1 MFDDASF
8 YFIIVAKIGKK
19 DVSLPNI
26 STNKVFKMKKLRSFV
41 ILLALSVSFGAVA
54 QEFPKYGEPLDIPIY
69 LSATFGEIRPN
80 HIHAGLDIKTQGV
93 EGKKVYAVA
102 DGYISRIGVSPYGYG
117 NVLYITHNDGYT
129 SVYAHLQRF
138 SGEIAKYVKD
148 YQYKHKKFTSQ
159 IYPDKDRFPVKKGDL
174 IAYSGNS
181 GSSGGPHLHF
191 EIRHTKSEKPVN
203 PMYFGYKIDDNVK
216 PLIQGV
222 SVYPVGDESTLEGGI
237 KPMYFSVEGSNG
249 RYNLKE
255 RNVVKGNGDIAF
267 GIRTYDQVGTQTNK
281 DGPYLY
287 ELFLDDELAFQLE
300 ADSFSYS
307 EPRYVN
313 SLLDYRHYKQNK
325 SSYVRTETDPFNKLH
340 MIEVRN
346 GIAHVEDGDT
356 VNVCFKISDY
366 VGNMSRIAFK
376 LVGVAPAEVERPMHR
391 RSEYFVKADGSMNSD
406 ITIEAFNVSMEKGT
420 LFRDE
425 WIQTGQRDESG
436 CCSRIYR
443 FGSDE
448 LTTFKPFKVRLQPN
462 EEWADHPKKYIAY
475 IDNNGKVSS
484 LGGKMKN
491 GSMEVETR
499 NMGEFTIKIDSVA
512 PKVVASNFKDG
523 QSVKELKSLR
533 FKISDDMT
541 GIETYDIYLDDVW
554 VLGKYDAKNALLYYE
569 FDEKM
574 KAGTNNVKV
583 VVTDG
588 VGNSKTLRMKVLY

>member
-1 MFDDASF
+1 
-8 YFIIVAKIGKK
+8 
-19 DVSLPNI
+19 
-26 STNKVFKMKKLRSFV
+26 MKKRS
-41 ILLALSVSFGAVA
+41 ILVLLLVFAALGLSA
-54 QEFPKYGEPLDIPIY
+54 QESFPEYGRPLDIPIY

-117 NVLYITHNDGYT
+117 NVLYITHYDGYT

-181 GSSGGPHLHF
+181 GGSGGPHLHF
-191 EIRHTKSEKPVN
+191 EIRHTVSEKPVN

-222 SVYPVGDESTLEGGI
+222 AVYPIGDETTLEGGI
-237 KPMYFSVEGSNG
+237 KPMYFSVEGGNG
-249 RYNLKE
+249 KYSLKE
-255 RNVVKGNGDIAF
+255 RSIVEGNGEMAF
-267 GIRTYDQVGTQTNK
+267 GICTYDQVGTSTNK
-281 DGPYLY
+281 NGPYLY
-287 ELFLDDELAFQLE
+287 ELFLDDVLAFQVE

-313 SLLDYRHYKQNK
+313 SLLDYRHYKQKK

-340 MIEVRN
+340 MILKRN
-346 GIAHVEDGDT
+346 GTVTVEEGDT

-366 VGNMSRIAFK
+366 AGNSSRISFK
-376 LVGVAPAEVERPMHR
+376 LVGTAPVEVERPVRR
-391 RSEYFVKADGSMNSD
+391 RSEYLVKADGSLNSEV
-406 ITIEAFNVSMEKGT
+406 TIEDFTVSMERGT

-425 WIQTGQRDESG
+425 WIQTGQRDAKG

-443 FGSDE
+443 FGTDE
-448 LTTFKPFKVRLQPN
+448 LTTFKPFKVRIRPD
-462 EEWADHPKKYIAY
+462 EAWADHPKKYVAY

-491 GSMEVETR
+491 GAMETETR
-499 NMGEFTIKIDSVA
+499 NMGEFTVKIDTVA
-512 PKVVASNFKDG
+512 PTVKASNFKDG
-523 QSVKELKSLR
+523 QDVSALKSLR

-554 VLGKYDAKNALLYYE
+554 VLGQYDAKNALLYYE

-574 KAGTNNVKV
+574 KKGTNNVKV

-588 VGNSKTLRMKVLY
+588 VGNRKTLKMKVGY